1 MAKFSIRSALSRKQS
16 VPNTTNFEGGRA
28 FTQTAKLEL
37 ASVLVTTFLE
47 DEFYHTEKDTVK
59 RIRELMGKVE
69 PKFSAKAA
77 LFARNTFGM
86 RSVSHLF
93 AGEVAKTVKGEP
105 WTKRFYS
112 KVARRPDDVLETLGY
127 YLTTYGRPVPNSLK
141 KDSATRSAA
150 SMSISSPSRKAS

>member
-47 DEFYHTEKDTVK
+47 DEFYRTEKDTVQ

-77 LFARNTFGM
+77 LFARNTYGM
-86 RSVSHLF
+86 RSVSHLV
-93 AGEVAKTVKGEP
+93 AGEVAKTVKGRAVDEAFLLEGRAP
-105 WTKRFYS
+105 TGRR
-112 KVARRPDDVLETLGY
+112 ARDARLLSVDLRSSGAELPEEGPRRRARPL
-127 YLTTYGRPVPNSLK
+127 R
-141 KDSATRSAA
+141 
-150 SMSISSPSRKAS
+150 